1 MRPRFLATPD
11 SGVLLFQRL
20 VLGCVMLPHGAQKVL
35 GWWGGGGWSQTMSSF
50 EQGLGLPAVIA
61 AIAILNEFLGSIS
74 LITGALTRLG
84 AFCITANM
92 VAAVY
97 LAHIHNGFFMNWT
110 GTKHGEGFE
119 YHLLALAL
127 ALPLMIKGGGLF
139 SVDRA
144 IVHRDDVDA
153 HPMA

>member
-1 MRPRFLATPD
+1 MRPNRFLATPA

-20 VLGCVMLPHGAQKVL
+20 VLGCVMFPHGAQKML
-35 GWWGGGGWSQTMSSF
+35 GWFGGGGWSQTMSSF
-50 EQGLGLPAVIA
+50 EHGLGLPTAVA

-84 AFCITANM
+84 ALCITANM

-119 YHLLALAL
+119 YHLLALGL
-127 ALPLMIKGGGLF
+127 ALPLILKGGGLA

-144 IVHRDDVDA
+144 ITHGGEHAVVT
-153 HPMA
+153 P